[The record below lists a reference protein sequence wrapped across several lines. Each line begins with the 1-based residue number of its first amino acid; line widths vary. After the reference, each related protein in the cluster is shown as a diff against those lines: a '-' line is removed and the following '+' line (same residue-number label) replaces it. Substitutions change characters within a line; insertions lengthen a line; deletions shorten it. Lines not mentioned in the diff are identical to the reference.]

1 LISDNL
7 LPPALHRIPTPN
19 VSRSCALGFSYSQS
33 FLLLL
38 VVLWLL
44 FLSGSERRRPD
55 QTAKDRSSVFSW
67 KLAMCRGS
75 GTRCFVNLV
84 EEEEEVGIQCNF
96 LSSKNFHLKKQ
107 KGAFYHKFSD
117 C

>member
-1 LISDNL
+1 
-7 LPPALHRIPTPN
+7 
-19 VSRSCALGFSYSQS
+19 
-33 FLLLL
+33 LLL

-55 QTAKDRSSVFSW
+55 QKAKDRSSFFSW

-84 EEEEEVGIQCNF
+84 EEEEEEEEVGIQCNF
-96 LSSKNFHLKKQ
+96 LCSKNWKKWNHTYNILVFGQ
-107 KGAFYHKFSD
+107 TFVNFLTF
-117 C
+117 